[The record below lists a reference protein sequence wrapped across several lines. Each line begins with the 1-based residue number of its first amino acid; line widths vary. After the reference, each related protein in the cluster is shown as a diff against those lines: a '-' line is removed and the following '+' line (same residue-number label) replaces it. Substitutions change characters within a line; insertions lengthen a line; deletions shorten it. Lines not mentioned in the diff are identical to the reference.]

1 MPAENAIAGA
11 ATQRVFFALWPST
24 GLAQHLAEVAGE
36 CAGRFGGRPT
46 RPETIHLTLA
56 FLGAVAQSRLGELAD
71 LARGVTTEPF
81 VLELDRLAF
90 WSHKKLLWAGCRT
103 TPPAL
108 AQLVDALRGALG
120 KAGFAVDASYP
131 DFVPHVSLLRRV
143 PHGVS
148 QVLPALARAD
158 WACNSFVLVASCT
171 KAAGPDYRILAEFPL
186 RRTSSRGVA
195 A

>member
-1 MPAENAIAGA
+1 MPAETA
-11 ATQRVFFALWPST
+11 AETQRVFFALWPST

-36 CAGRFGGRPT
+36 CAGLFGGRPT
-46 RPETIHLTLA
+46 WPETIHLTLA
-56 FLGAVAQSRLGELAD
+56 FLGAVPQSRLDELANV
-71 LARGVTTEPF
+71 ARGVTAAPF

-90 WSHKKLLWAGCRT
+90 WSHKKLLWAGCRA

-108 AQLVDALRGALG
+108 TQLVAGLHGRLAA
-120 KAGFAVDASYP
+120 AGFTVAAYP

-143 PHGVS
+143 PHGVP